1 MRGMALTVRTALM
14 TDWAGGG
21 AEGRRCAREPRH
33 HPL

>member
-14 TDWAGGG
+14 TDWAGG